1 MAVCEELTGKVE
13 KAIAVR
19 EPKMLYN
26 GVKINH
32 GLRSRG
38 FLFAKG
44 IFAMQKKWTVGP
56 ESVRMIELGHPW
68 IIADDFTKRWP
79 AGSSGELVELTDER
93 GRFLATALLDPAERI
108 VARVLARERMALD
121 RVWITKRLRGAIEL
135 RLAHADLGDTD
146 AFRLVNGEG
155 DNLPGLTV
163 DRYGEYLLLQ
173 LYSSAWQFHL
183 PLVAEVLQ
191 DLLRPD
197 GIFAKSRP
205 QKTRELEAI
214 GKTKKYGR
222 LIVGAPS
229 PHPLQVRENG
239 LNFLVNLEEGLNTG
253 LFLDQRRNR
262 RDLMARAQGKRLL
275 NLFAHTAAFSV
286 AAVAAGAKEV
296 TSVDASPAYT
306 EWGKANFGANRLNPK
321 RHEFIVGDCLAV
333 LHDLGSK
340 GKGFD
345 IILMDTPSFST
356 TSSSRFT
363 TRGGTADLVAA
374 ALPLLQ
380 AGGLLIASSNHQK
393 VDMADYLK
401 ELRRGALLAKSGL
414 QVISLAGQ
422 PEDFPYPVTFPE
434 GRYLKYAVCVKTTV

>member
-1 MAVCEELTGKVE
+1 MRKL
-13 KAIAVR
+13 
-19 EPKMLYN
+19 
-26 GVKINH
+26 
-32 GLRSRG
+32 
-38 FLFAKG
+38 
-44 IFAMQKKWTVGP
+44 WTVGP

-68 IIADDFTKRWP
+68 IIADNFTKSWP
-79 AGSSGELVELTDER
+79 AGNSGDLVELADEK
-93 GRFLATALLDPAERI
+93 GRFLATALLDPAERV
-108 VARVLARERMALD
+108 VARVLARERMLLD
-121 RVWITKRLRGAIEL
+121 RAWITKRLRVAIEL
-135 RLAHADLGDTD
+135 RLAHADMGDTD
-146 AFRLVNGEG
+146 AYRLVNGEG

-173 LYSSAWQFHL
+173 LYCSGWQSHL
-183 PLVAEVLQ
+183 EPVAEA
-191 DLLRPD
+191 LRDMLHPK
-197 GIFAKSRP
+197 GIYAKSRP

-214 GKTKKYGR
+214 GNTKKYGR
-222 LIVGAPS
+222 LITGTPAPQ
-229 PHPLQVRENG
+229 PLQVRENG
-239 LNFLVNLEEGLNTG
+239 LNFLVNLEQGLNTG
-253 LFLDQRRNR
+253 LFLDQRTNR
-262 RDLMARAQGKRLL
+262 RDLMARAKGKSLL

-286 AAVAAGAKEV
+286 VAVSAGAKEV

-333 LHDLGSK
+333 MRELASQ
-340 GKGFD
+340 GKSYD

-374 ALPLLQ
+374 ALPMLE

-393 VDMADYLK
+393 VDVADYLK
-401 ELRRGALLAKSGL
+401 ELRRGALLAGSGL
-414 QVISLAGQ
+414 QVISLASQ